1 MLDEAALKTLFLD
14 ARTWNA
20 FQPHDI
26 DPALL
31 QKVYELAR
39 MGPTAANTN
48 PARIAFVRSKE
59 AKEKLRPAL
68 DAGNVDKTM
77 AAPVTAIF
85 AYDLAFYEK
94 LDRLMPP
101 MMPKIREVFEQNP
114 ERALA
119 NAKQS
124 GTLQAAYFILAARS
138 LGLDCGPMG
147 GFDAAKVDQA
157 FFAGT
162 TWRSNFLCNLGHGD
176 PRGIYPRNPRLAFDE
191 ACTIL

>member
-1 MLDEAALKTLFLD
+1 MLDEAALRTLFLD

-20 FQPHDI
+20 FQPHSI

-31 QKVYELAR
+31 QKIYELAR

-48 PARIAFVRSKE
+48 PMRIAFVRSPE

-68 DAGNVDKTM
+68 SPGNVDKTM

-94 LDRLMPP
+94 VDRLMPH
-101 MMPKIREVFEQNP
+101 MAPKLRESFEDN
-114 ERALA
+114 EEGALA
-119 NAKQS
+119 TARQS
-124 GTLQAAYFILAARS
+124 GTLQAAYFILAARAC
-138 LGLDCGPMG
+138 GLDCGPMG
-147 GFDAAKVDQA
+147 GFDNAKVDAA

-162 TWRSNFLCNLGHGD
+162 RWRSNFLCNLGHGD
-176 PRGIYPRNPRLAFDE
+176 PKGLFPRNPRLEFDE
-191 ACTIL
+191 ACTIV

>member
-1 MLDEAALKTLFLD
+1 MLDEAALRTLFLD

-20 FQPHDI
+20 FQPHSI

-31 QKVYELAR
+31 HKVYDLAR

-48 PARIAFVRSKE
+48 PLRIAFVRSPE

-68 DAGNVDKTM
+68 NPGNVDKTM
-77 AAPVTAIF
+77 AAPVTAIL
-85 AYDLAFYEK
+85 AYDLAFYEA

-101 MMPKIREVFEQNP
+101 MMPGVRDTFANDP
-114 ERALA
+114 ARALD

-124 GTLQAAYFILAARS
+124 GTLQAAYFILAARAC
-138 LGLDCGPMG
+138 GLDCGPMG
-147 GFDAAKVDQA
+147 GFDNGKVDEA

-162 TWRSNFLCNLGHGD
+162 SWRSNFLCNLGHGD
-176 PRGIYPRNPRLAFDE
+176 PKGLYPRNPRLEFDE
-191 ACTIL
+191 ACTVL